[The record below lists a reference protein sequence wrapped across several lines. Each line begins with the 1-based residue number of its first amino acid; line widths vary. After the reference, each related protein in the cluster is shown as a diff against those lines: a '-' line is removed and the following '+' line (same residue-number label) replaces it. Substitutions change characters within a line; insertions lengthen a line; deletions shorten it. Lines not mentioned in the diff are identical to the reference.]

1 MKIKLF
7 LALTLFPL
15 ITLADQ
21 PVQTPPAKSEAGL
34 FEELGKKLDKAS
46 DKMAVEL
53 DETATTAKIMGKY
66 SIDKDLGPF
75 KIQAFTKGGHVT
87 LVGEVQ
93 TELQYEKAIMHAAST
108 ENVNRVDATRL
119 NVVQKQNPL
128 PDVYLTALIKA
139 KLIKSRLFEKDD
151 PTTWP
156 IKLEAKNNVVYATGT
171 LTGEGQKQHIL
182 EVIHTIEGIESI
194 KDDIKI
200 ESLQKAQ

>member
-1 MKIKLF
+1 MKRLLI
-7 LALTLFPL
+7 LAISLAPL
-15 ITLADQ
+15 AVLADNATQ
-21 PVQTPPAKSEAGL
+21 SAVPKSEPGL

-46 DKMAVEL
+46 DKMAIEL

-75 KIQAFTKGGHVT
+75 KIQAFTKAGHVT

-93 TELQYEKAIMHAAST
+93 TESQYEKAIMHAAAT
-108 ENVNRVDATRL
+108 ESVNKVDATRL

-139 KLIKSRLFEKDD
+139 KLIKTRLFEKED

-156 IKLEAKNNVVYATGT
+156 VKIEAKNNVVYLSGT
-171 LTGEGQKQHIL
+171 LSGEGQKQHLL
-182 EVIHTIEGIESI
+182 EVIHGIEGIDSI

-200 ESLQKAQ
+200 EPLKSSE

>member
-1 MKIKLF
+1 MKTKIV
-7 LALTLFPL
+7 LALTLVPL
-15 ITLADQ
+15 ITFADQ
-21 PVQTPPAKSEAGL
+21 TTQPPAAKSEPGL

-93 TELQYEKAIMHAAST
+93 TESQYEKAIMHAAAT
-108 ENVNRVDATRL
+108 ENVNKVDATRL

-139 KLIKSRLFEKDD
+139 KLIKTRLFEKDD

-156 IKLEAKNNVVYATGT
+156 IKIEAKNNVVYTSGT
-171 LTGEGQKQHIL
+171 LTGEGQKQHLL
-182 EVIHTIEGIESI
+182 EIIHSIEGIDSI

-200 ESLQKAQ
+200 EPLQTSH